1 MTVMQ
6 KDVILFLMLSLRAEL
21 TSLLAKE
28 IMKPVPK
35 IEDDN
40 QKKDELFLKSSRIKL
55 QSDFTEDNT
64 IFPLRQYFNQREWY
78 HKGRKRESKWILNC
92 KFKIWAFR

>member
-1 MTVMQ
+1 MKVDTISEG
-6 KDVILFLMLSLRAEL
+6 KFKEL
-21 TSLLAKE
+21 LKRFQPGQMKEKETKQEIQQTKLLAKE

-35 IEDDN
+35 IKDDN

-64 IFPLRQYFNQREWY
+64 IFPLRQYFNQRE
-78 HKGRKRESKWILNC
+78 
-92 KFKIWAFR
+92 